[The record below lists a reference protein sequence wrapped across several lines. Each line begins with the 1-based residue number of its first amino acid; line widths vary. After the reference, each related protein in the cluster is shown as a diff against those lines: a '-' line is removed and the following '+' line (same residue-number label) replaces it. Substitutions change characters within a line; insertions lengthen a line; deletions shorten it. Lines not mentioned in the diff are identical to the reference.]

1 MAGLNN
7 LGSGG
12 PAAGFKFNSF
22 EEIRSHSSVLYNE
35 RVAILFYLLDMH
47 AIRMNASSDIGEVL
61 ECKAILKQIYKN
73 IRMLV
78 RYNPTCRATLNLDTQ
93 DDGIYVPDVALS
105 VIDRMI
111 EHCEINGYTMKKLY
125 IVIQEI
131 NRVEMLL
138 KDILQYFSY
147 FIRPEF
153 RQKPDVDI
161 ATLQY
166 KQMADLRTVEELR
179 ALVGRNAKIDFEGLG
194 SSRVELN
201 QVDIGSGE
209 SDEDNKDLIDYD
221 EKTDGKEAIATPS
234 EETE

>member
-1 MAGLNN
+1 MVGLDN
-7 LGSGG
+7 LGSRA

-35 RVAILFYLLDMH
+35 RVAILLYMLDMH
-47 AIRMNASSDIGEVL
+47 AIQMNANSDISEVL
-61 ECKAILKQIYKN
+61 QCRAILRQIYKN
-73 IRMLV
+73 IRMLI

-93 DDGIYVPDVALS
+93 DEGIYVPDVALS

-111 EHCEINGYTMKKLY
+111 EHCEINGYTIKKLY

-138 KDILQYFSY
+138 KDIMQYFHY

-161 ATLQY
+161 ATQQY
-166 KQMADLRTVEELR
+166 KEMADFRTVEELR
-179 ALVGRNAKIDFEGLG
+179 SLVGRNAKIDFEGLG
-194 SSRVELN
+194 SSRIELN
-201 QVDIGSGE
+201 QIDIEPGE
-209 SDEDNKDLIDYD
+209 ADNENRDLMDYD
-221 EKTDGKEAIATPS
+221 EKTDGKEATATG
-234 EETE
+234 ETE